1 MTRIERLRR
10 RRGLKG
16 FTRDEGGA
24 TAVEFAMVGIPFFFM
39 LFMMME
45 LALVLVINMSL
56 DDAVRSAT
64 RRIRTG
70 ELQQSGGSSLA
81 AFREDVCARMV
92 FMSEHC
98 RTHLT
103 IDVRHYPTWAGAN
116 PPSPMKE
123 DGTFDEAGMTFDPGE
138 AEEIVLARAYY
149 RWPLITPFLSRA
161 LARTGGNQAVITA
174 TTTFRNEPYQQ

>member
-1 MTRIERLRR
+1 MRK
-10 RRGLKG
+10 RRGLNG
-16 FTRDEGGA
+16 FARDEGGA

-70 ELQQSGGSSLA
+70 ELQQAGGSSLA
-81 AFREDVCARMV
+81 AFREDVCSRMV
-92 FMSEHC
+92 FMAEHC

-103 IDVRHYPTWAGAN
+103 IDVRHYPQWAGAN
-116 PPSPMKE
+116 PPSPMSD
-123 DGTFDEAGMTFDPGE
+123 DGTFSEVGMQFDPGG
-138 AEEIVLARAYY
+138 AEDIVLARAFY

-161 LARTGGNQAVITA
+161 MARANGNEAVITA
-174 TTTFRNEPYQQ
+174 TATFRNEPYQQ